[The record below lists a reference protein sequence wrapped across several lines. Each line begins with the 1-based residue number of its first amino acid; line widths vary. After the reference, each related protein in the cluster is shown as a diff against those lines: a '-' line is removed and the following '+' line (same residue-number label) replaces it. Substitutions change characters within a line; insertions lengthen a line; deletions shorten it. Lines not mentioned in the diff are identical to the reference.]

1 MCRFKFTVGSQIYL
15 SFPLLVFLFLL
26 SAYELLNWIL
36 IICPTGPS
44 IDVTSSITLLLIS
57 AFSSPQPHPQKVV
70 IKFFDLCSVM
80 VGKQYLPVVL
90 ICTYPTLL
98 RVRLRISVMLKNSLQ
113 YLSGKYS
120 RPLLAFRL
128 DFESFPYW

>member
-1 MCRFKFTVGSQIYL
+1 MCIFKFRVGSQIYP

-44 IDVTSSITLLLIS
+44 INVTSSITFLLIS

-80 VGKQYLPVVL
+80 VEKRYLPVVL
-90 ICTYPTLL
+90 ICIYPIKSEAEDLCDVEEQFAVSFWKVLT
-98 RVRLRISVMLKNSLQ
+98 SL
-113 YLSGKYS
+113 
-120 RPLLAFRL
+120 AC
-128 DFESFPYW
+128 FPVGL